1 MTGKADLTPEEWETV
16 AHGPTT
22 AGLIVVTAQRGGT
35 FREMLAISKLYAEV
49 KRQPGS
55 SELIDE
61 IVAARP
67 ALDHTRWRS
76 PAELREV
83 GLQHLGEAIDVL
95 ERKASS
101 DELTAYRSFVL
112 ELAARVANAHREGN
126 VAVSDA
132 EQAAVDAVRRV
143 VDPAGH

>member
-1 MTGKADLTPEEWETV
+1 MTGKADLTDEEWETV

-35 FREMLAISKLYAEV
+35 FRETFAITKLYAEV

-55 SELIDE
+55 SELVDE

-67 ALDHTRWRS
+67 ALDHTRYRS
-76 PAELREV
+76 PDELREG
-83 GLQHLGEAIDVL
+83 GLRHLSEAIDIL
-95 ERKASS
+95 ERKAS
-101 DELTAYRSFVL
+101 DHDLTAYRSFVL
-112 ELAARVANAHREGN
+112 ELAERVANAHREGG
-126 VAVSDA
+126 VAVTDA

-143 VDPAGH
+143 VDPSA

>member
-1 MTGKADLTPEEWETV
+1 VTGKADLTPEEWETV

-35 FREMLAISKLYAEV
+35 FREMFAITKLYAEV

-55 SELIDE
+55 SELVDD

-67 ALDHTRWRS
+67 ALDHTRYRS
-76 PAELREV
+76 PAELREG
-83 GLQHLGEAIDVL
+83 GLRHLADAIGVL
-95 ERKASS
+95 EAKGT
-101 DELTAYRSFVL
+101 DDDLVAYRSFVL
-112 ELAARVANAHREGN
+112 ELAERVANAHREGG

-132 EQAAVDAVRRV
+132 EQDAIDAVRRV
-143 VDPAGH
+143 IDPAG

>member
-1 MTGKADLTPEEWETV
+1 VTGKADLTPEEWDTV

-35 FREMLAISKLYAEV
+35 FREMFAITKLYAEV

-55 SELIDE
+55 SELVDE

-67 ALDHTRWRS
+67 ALDHTRYRS
-76 PAELREV
+76 PDELREG
-83 GLQHLGEAIDVL
+83 GLRHLADAIDIL
-95 ERKASS
+95 ERRASA
-101 DELTAYRSFVL
+101 DDLEAYRSFVL
-112 ELAARVANAHREGN
+112 ELAERVANAHREGG

-132 EQAAVDAVRRV
+132 EQQAIDAVRRV
-143 VDPAGH
+143 VEPAV